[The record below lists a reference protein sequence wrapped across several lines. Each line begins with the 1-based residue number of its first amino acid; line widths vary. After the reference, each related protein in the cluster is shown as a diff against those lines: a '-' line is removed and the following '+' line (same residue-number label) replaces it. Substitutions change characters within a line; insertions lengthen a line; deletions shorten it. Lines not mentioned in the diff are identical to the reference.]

1 MNWGLKRETIH
12 KKIFGQ
18 LGSLIKINQKLN
30 LKKPK
35 NYLYNIKLTLHFSI
49 LKAIGTKEN

>member
-1 MNWGLKRETIH
+1 MNWGLKSETIH

-49 LKAIGTKEN
+49 LEAIGTREN

>member
-1 MNWGLKRETIH
+1 MNWGLKSETIH

-35 NYLYNIKLTLHFSI
+35 NYLYNIESW
-49 LKAIGTKEN
+49 LKANLIVES